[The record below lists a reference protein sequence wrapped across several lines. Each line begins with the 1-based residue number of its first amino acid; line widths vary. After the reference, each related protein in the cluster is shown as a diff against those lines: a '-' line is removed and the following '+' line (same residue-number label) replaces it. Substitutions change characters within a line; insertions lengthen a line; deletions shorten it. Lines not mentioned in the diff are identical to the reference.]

1 MITFIQFLELIEKDM
16 SHCKC
21 DSPKGFSCVASC
33 KARGKVER
41 SGGKYDGKKI
51 KSKKYGGPA

>member
-16 SHCKC
+16 SHCNC

-51 KSKKYGGPA
+51 KSYFFNL